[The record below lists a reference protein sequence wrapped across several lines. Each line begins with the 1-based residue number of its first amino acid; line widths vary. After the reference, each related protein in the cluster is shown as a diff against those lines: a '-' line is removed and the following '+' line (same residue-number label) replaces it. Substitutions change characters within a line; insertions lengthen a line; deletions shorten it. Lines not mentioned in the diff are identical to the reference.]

1 MSEVK
6 RVSPCELKKK
16 KAQSEEGMGKPVK
29 VDWSFQ
35 YGIYM
40 KNDGDVEKTIGALLG
55 QIWDNK
61 IIKGNQDSSGL

>member
-40 KNDGDVEKTIGALLG
+40 KNDGDVEKT
-55 QIWDNK
+55 
-61 IIKGNQDSSGL
+61 